1 MWLPLKL
8 RHIRLLRALSRRW
21 QRRLIFTGGALI
33 VGLVAVGLGRGGE
46 HEQDDFQ
53 QVLRHVPYAAFALTP
68 LGFGFS
74 IWLTNRFFPNT
85 GGSGIPQA
93 IAAREME

>member
-1 MWLPLKL
+1 MFLLP
-8 RHIRLLRALSRRW
+8 RHYRIARVLSRRW

-33 VGLVAVGLGRGGE
+33 VGLVAVGLARAADGAQ
-46 HEQDDFQ
+46 HAFQ
-53 QVLRHVPYAAFALTP
+53 QVLRHAPYAAFALTP

-93 IAAREME
+93 SPRAR